1 MVVVHAAGSSA
12 AVSLIATAKPWT
24 YWLAP
29 IITLGA
35 VLAILAIV
43 VGYIVKV
50 FGAKYPRQ

>member
-1 MVVVHAAGSSA
+1 MVFAHTGDNSA
-12 AVSLIATAKPWT
+12 TVSLIATAKPWT

-50 FGAKYPRQ
+50 IGAKYPRQ